1 MKRQSGVYAVLIA
14 VLCVAGSALGSAQKT
29 ITQKNVRKDIAT
41 ITAINKATRVVTLK
55 NTEGRVEE
63 IVAGPEVQRFDELH
77 VGDKVTFSYQESLVY
92 QIRKPGQAPS
102 ASAATNSSNIVRS
115 TGPRPGGTVTE
126 RQTKTVTVEAI
137 DKKEARISVRTA
149 EGHGIIAIVD
159 DKGNLNGIKVG
170 DKVDITYTEA
180 LMITVENAR

>member
-1 MKRQSGVYAVLIA
+1 MKRQSGVYAVLVA
-14 VLCVAGSALGSAQKT
+14 VLCVTGGALASGQKT

-41 ITAINKATRVVTLK
+41 ITAINKTTRVVTLK
-55 NTEGRVEE
+55 STKGVVEE
-63 IVAGPEVQRFDELH
+63 IVAGPEVQRFDELR
-77 VGDKVTFSYQESLVY
+77 VGDKVTFSYQESVVY
-92 QIRKPGQAPS
+92 QIRKPGQAP
-102 ASAATNSSNIVRS
+102 AGAINSSGIVRS

-126 RQTKTVTVEAI
+126 QQTKTVTVEAI

-180 LMITVENAR
+180 LMITVENAK